1 MVSGATNAAYFGSVC
16 EGVNLDIDGT
26 FQLGT
31 TAELP
36 TSAEVSLSGGELAL
50 WSPTT
55 VGMLSGTG
63 RVSGDVLTV
72 TGSATGLPVQSAETD
87 LAISFDFYPSLTS
100 ITGNWRL
107 KPVGTG
113 AALVWRRG
121 TIVVVR

>member
-1 MVSGATNAAYFGSVC
+1 MAGATNAAYFGSVG
-16 EGVNLDIDGT
+16 EGVNLDIGGT

-50 WSPTT
+50 WRPTAI
-55 VGMLSGTG
+55 GMLSGTG
-63 RVSGDVLTV
+63 RVSGDVLAV

-87 LAISFDFYPSLTS
+87 LAISFDFWPSLTS
-100 ITGNWRL
+100 IAGNWRL
-107 KPVGTG
+107 KPVGAG